1 MADPV
6 TASWELPKM
15 IRANPLEQNHEIE
28 AAFTVYGSIWPDL
41 LDPASRYLEELN
53 RYIGFSEPEMGL
65 LATFM
70 DMAEAIAPF
79 FSQDFIARLSDLP
92 TPFNPSE
99 LDNQELEIKLQ
110 RWFVNLFS
118 GNMHPQSGEL
128 PGGLKLPVF
137 TYISL
142 MGLIIKYGL
151 KVIQGSPQR
160 DQAREAFIKS
170 LACDLAK
177 KQITMQENIEYIS
190 SLLLLD

>member
-1 MADPV
+1 
-6 TASWELPKM
+6 M
-15 IRANPLEQNHEIE
+15 IRANPLEHNHEIE

-41 LDPASRYLEELN
+41 LDPASSYLEELN

-65 LATFM
+65 LATFV

-79 FSQDFIARLSDLP
+79 FSRDFIAKLSNLP
-92 TPFNPSE
+92 TPFNPLE

-110 RWFVNLFS
+110 LWSVNLFGAS
-118 GNMHPQSGEL
+118 MYPKPGDL

-151 KVIQGSPQR
+151 KVIQGSSQR
-160 DQAREAFIKS
+160 DQAREAFIKL
-170 LACDLAK
+170 LACDLAQ